1 MMLQM
6 CWRFLNNGN
15 RSEEMLE
22 FKNGFVCTD
31 DDCMQCRKYIGDRK
45 YIFIQALWLDT
56 INDEDTY
63 SVVADTIDVSKMTTE
78 DIECAIYGY
87 YDSIKDM
94 EQKYEAALED
104 LDWLVAECEFESK
117 ITWEYGSRV
126 VTEKRAEEIIQKFI
140 DSDGKEF
147 LNE

>member
-1 MMLQM
+1 MI
-6 CWRFLNNGN
+6 
-15 RSEEMLE
+15 EV
-22 FKNGFVCTD
+22 KNGFECTD
-31 DDCMQCRKYIGDRK
+31 NDCMQYSKYIGDRK
-45 YIFIQALWLDT
+45 YMFIQALWLDT

-94 EQKYEAALED
+94 EQKYEATLKN
-104 LDWLVAECEFESK
+104 LDWLVAKCAFESK
-117 ITWEYGSRV
+117 LDWKYGSKV
-126 VTEKRAEEIIQKFI
+126 VTKKRAEEIIQSFI
-140 DSDGKEF
+140 DSDGKIF

>member
-1 MMLQM
+1 M

-15 RSEEMLE
+15 RGEEMLE
-22 FKNGFVCTD
+22 LKNGFECTD

-45 YIFIQALWLDT
+45 YVFIQALWLDT

-94 EQKYEAALED
+94 EQKYETTLED
-104 LDWLVAECEFESK
+104 LDWLIAECEFESELE
-117 ITWEYGSRV
+117 WEYGSKI
-126 VTEKRAEEIIQKFI
+126 VTNKRAAKLIHWKKLFI
-140 DSDGKEF
+140 LLMVGMEF
-147 LNE
+147 

>member
-1 MMLQM
+1 
-6 CWRFLNNGN
+6 
-15 RSEEMLE
+15 MLE

-94 EQKYEAALED
+94 EQKYEVALED

>member
-15 RSEEMLE
+15 RGEEMLE
-22 FKNGFVCTD
+22 FKNGFECTD

-45 YIFIQALWLDT
+45 YMFIQALWLDT

-94 EQKYEAALED
+94 EHKYEAALED
-104 LDWLVAECEFESK
+104 LDWLVAEREFESK
-117 ITWEYGSRV
+117 ITWEYESRV
-126 VTEKRAEEIIQKFI
+126 VTEKRAEEIIQSFI
-140 DSDGKEF
+140 DSDGDVF

>member
-1 MMLQM
+1 
-6 CWRFLNNGN
+6 
-15 RSEEMLE
+15 MLE
-22 FKNGFVCTD
+22 LKNGFECTD

-45 YIFIQALWLDT
+45 YVFIQALWLDT
-56 INDEDTY
+56 INDKDTY
-63 SVVADTIDVSKMTTE
+63 SVVADTIDVDIMSQE
-78 DIECAIYGY
+78 DIECAICGY

-117 ITWEYGSRV
+117 LEWEYGSKV
-126 VTEKRAEEIIQKFI
+126 VTEKRAEEIIQSFI
-140 DSDGKEF
+140 DSDGKVF

>member
-1 MMLQM
+1 MI
-6 CWRFLNNGN
+6 
-15 RSEEMLE
+15 EV
-22 FKNGFVCTD
+22 KNGFECTD
-31 DDCMQCRKYIGDRK
+31 DDCMQCSKYIGDRK
-45 YIFIQALWLDT
+45 YMFIQALWLDA
-56 INDEDTY
+56 IDDEGIY
-63 SVVADTIDVSKMTTE
+63 SVVAGTIDVSKMTTE

-117 ITWEYGSRV
+117 ITWEYGSRI

-140 DSDGKEF
+140 DSDGEVF